1 MSTLRLYSQKQI
13 AEALGVSREAV
24 RKRAAK
30 GLSRKGEAPWAI
42 SCRNKTRGG
51 EAYFYAFEELP
62 KDVRRALDR
71 LNKKVKKKAAVA
83 VAELPITAS
92 EAKALLARIE
102 ELEIELRQQ
111 KRALKRNIGAR
122 K

>member
-1 MSTLRLYSQKQI
+1 MSTLRLYSQQKI
-13 AEALGVSREAV
+13 AEALGITRQAV
-24 RKRAAK
+24 NKRATNGK
-30 GLSRKGEAPWAI
+30 KMKGEAPWAI

-62 KDVRRALDR
+62 KDVRRALNR

-111 KRALKRNIGAR
+111 KRALKRHIGER